1 MNTMRLLLNLIVL
14 SLAVTSMQSCVSKKK
29 YDELTASKQAS
40 DKALAETQARLAQL
54 EASNSELQSS
64 LDSEKKR
71 LNGEIDALKG
81 DMSSTKSQL
90 AQVQQKLDMS
100 DSQLKA
106 VKAEID
112 GIFGSFQESGLSLEE
127 KDGRLFVSTSTPV
140 RYRSGSAT
148 LNKAQR
154 DALTQLA
161 TTMKSNPKLRILVEG
176 HTDTDKMKA
185 GAAYSDNWDL
195 SVARSM
201 GVVRFLLG
209 KGVSPNQV
217 AAVGR
222 GEHMPAAENSS
233 SDGKAENRRTVL
245 LPDGNWGVIYNTV
258 SKK

>member
-1 MNTMRLLLNLIVL
+1 MNTMRLLLNLIIL
-14 SLAVTSMQSCVSKKK
+14 SLAVATTQSCVSKKK

-64 LDSEKKR
+64 LDSEKNR

-100 DSQLKA
+100 ETQLKA

-112 GIFGSFQESGLSLEE
+112 GIFGSFKESGLSLEE
-127 KDGRLFVSTSTPV
+127 RDGRLYVSTSAPV
-140 RYRSGSAT
+140 KYRSGSAS
-148 LNKAQR
+148 LSKAQR
-154 DALTQLA
+154 DALTELA
-161 TTMKSNPKLRILVEG
+161 NTMKNNSKLRILVEG
-176 HTDTDKMKA
+176 HTDTDKMKE

-201 GVVRFLLG
+201 GVVRFLLS
-209 KGVSPNQV
+209 KGVSPTQV

-222 GEHMPAAENSS
+222 GEHMPAAPNSNS
-233 SDGKAENRRTVL
+233 EGKSENRRTVL
-245 LPDGNWGVIYNTV
+245 LPDGNWGVIYNAV
-258 SKK
+258 NK